1 MGLETCTGNVAVN
14 YFNCITTAGMK
25 HLAITMYGPACM
37 GRSHADESVEAY
49 RGEIKTNQ

>member
-1 MGLETCTGNVAVN
+1 MCTGNVAVN

-25 HLAITMYGPACM
+25 QLAIASYVRLCM

-49 RGEIKTNQ
+49 RGEIKTN